1 MASHD
6 LELESGSEKTGVQT
20 PDHVHDAKNP
30 PASESEEGDRPAV
43 PVVDFPEGGLRA
55 WSVVFGV

>member
-6 LELESGSEKTGVQT
+6 LESESEKTGVQT
-20 PDHVHDAKNP
+20 PDHHDDQDAKNP
-30 PASESEEGDRPAV
+30 PASEEGDKPA
-43 PVVDFPEGGLRA
+43 VVDFPEGGLRA